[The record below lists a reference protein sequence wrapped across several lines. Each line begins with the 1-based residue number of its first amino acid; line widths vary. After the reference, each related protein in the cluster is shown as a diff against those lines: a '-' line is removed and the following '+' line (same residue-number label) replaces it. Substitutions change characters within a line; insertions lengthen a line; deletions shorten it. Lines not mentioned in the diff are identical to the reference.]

1 MDKFLNLVLSGS
13 VTGAIYSIMAAGL
26 ILTYTTS
33 GMFNFAH
40 GAVAFVTAFF
50 YFELNTGQAIPIV
63 PAVIISVL
71 VFAPLLGL
79 ALNYVL
85 LRRLAKAPV
94 YAQIVGTIGLLV
106 ALPALALWLV
116 ETLGNTVLHLDL
128 PSVNAGD
135 AGVNGPGIGPTPAKV
150 LHPLSGVSI
159 DTDQLAVL
167 VAAGLAA
174 ALLWWVI
181 RKTRAGLEMRAVVDR
196 SELAGLR
203 GVNEG
208 RTSGLA
214 WILTMILAGLGG
226 VLITPLFQLNDSL
239 FTLVV
244 LGSLAAVALGGLRSI
259 PIGFVGGLLLGIIQ
273 NLLAGYGDEFLPKF
287 LTNLSGFRASIP
299 FILTLL
305 LLFLVAARE
314 RGRRAGSA
322 AEVAA
327 PFDHRAGLPSWRRRL
342 PWFVFTLAFLAFSL
356 QWVNVGA
363 LQADA
368 YEQGTIAL
376 GLCMGLIF
384 LSFVVLT
391 GMGGMVSLAQAT
403 FVTAGGFAAG
413 WALGR
418 DWGID
423 LPLVATHGRLN
434 FLWGALLAGVVAAAL
449 GAVIALPL
457 RRLGAVSLALGTLAL
472 AFVAQLIPFNTQAI
486 GHGPNGWTLPNP
498 TLDIPVLNEVVGLLI
513 KGPQTNID
521 FTQVPQQIVLLLC
534 LFGIVTAMIHAL
546 FRSASGRATLA
557 VRSSEVAAQASG
569 IDVGRTKVRLFALSA
584 GIAGFGGV
592 FLALLNFGQI
602 TNSTAT
608 PLAGLFWLSLAVV
621 FGIRRP
627 GGALLAGLAFACAP
641 AVLHWIGNDI
651 LPGGAASDLLSSTS
665 FSAILFGLAAIQLAK
680 EPDGVLALTGKR
692 RLEKKLTRERKRAR
706 SVHIAAVEASV
717 HGGAVPE
724 HERVHMPQA
733 GIVSNASDAAAVSAP
748 APDESALAL
757 VGIVAGYGEVEVIH
771 DVTLHV
777 PSGSIVALLGANG
790 AGKSTLCSVAA
801 GLVTPTEGKVVL
813 SGQDVTGE
821 PSYRRSRAGLL
832 LVPEVRGIFPG
843 LTVAENL
850 SVLLPSPQERQRAYD
865 RFPVLSERRRQ
876 IAGSL
881 SGGEQQMLSL
891 APALANPPK
900 VFVADEPTLGLAP
913 LAADA
918 VLRAVTELR
927 ELGCAVL
934 LVEEHARNA
943 FEIADTIAV
952 LQLGTL
958 TWHGPRADADVD
970 LLAASYLGE
979 PDRA

>member
-1 MDKFLNLVLSGS
+1 VDKFLNLVLSGS
-13 VTGAIYSIMAAGL
+13 VTGGIYSIMAAGL

-40 GAVAFVTAFF
+40 GAVAFVTAFL
-50 YFELNTGQAIPIV
+50 YFELNTGQGIPIV
-63 PAVIISVL
+63 PALVISVL
-71 VFAPLLGL
+71 IFAPLLGL

-116 ETLGNTVLHLDL
+116 NTVGNTVLQLDL
-128 PSVNAGD
+128 PTLNAGD

-150 LHPLSGVSI
+150 LHPLAGVSI

-167 VAAGLAA
+167 ITAGVAA

-181 RKTRAGLEMRAVVDR
+181 RRTRAGLEMRAVVDR

-208 RTSGLA
+208 RASGLA

-226 VLITPLFQLNDSL
+226 VLITPLFQLDDGL

-259 PIGFVGGLLLGIIQ
+259 PIGFVGGLLLGVIQ
-273 NLLAGYGDEFLPKF
+273 NLFAGYGDEFLPKF
-287 LTNLSGFRASIP
+287 LTNLSGFRSSIP
-299 FILTLL
+299 FVLTLL

-314 RGRRAGSA
+314 RARKTGSA
-322 AEVAA
+322 AELAA
-327 PFDHRAGLPSWRRRL
+327 PIDHRAGLPAWRRRL
-342 PWFVFTLAFLAFSL
+342 PWAVFTVALLAFSL
-356 QWVNVGA
+356 QWVDVGA

-368 YEQGTIAL
+368 YEQSTIAL
-376 GLCMGLIF
+376 GLCMALIF

-413 WALGR
+413 WALTR

-434 FLWGALLAGVVAAAL
+434 FLWGALLAGVVAAAF
-449 GAVIALPL
+449 GALIAIPL

-472 AFVAQLIPFNTQAI
+472 AFVAELIPFNTVAI
-486 GHGPNGWTLPNP
+486 AHAPDGWTLPSP
-498 TLDIPVLNEVVGLLI
+498 TLDIPVLNDAVDLLI
-513 KGPQTNID
+513 KGRQTHID
-521 FTQVPQQIVLLLC
+521 FTQIPQQIVLLLC
-534 LFGIVTAMIHAL
+534 LFGIITAMIHAL
-546 FRSASGRATLA
+546 FRSASGRAALA
-557 VRSSEVAAQASG
+557 VRSSEIGAQASG
-569 IDVGRTKVRLFALSA
+569 IDVGRTKVKLFALSA

-592 FLALLNFGQI
+592 FLALLNFGSI
-602 TNSTAT
+602 TNTTAT
-608 PLAGLFWLSLAVV
+608 PLVGLFWLSLAVT

-641 AVLHWIGNDI
+641 TVFHWIGNDI
-651 LPGGAASDLLSSTS
+651 LPGGVASDLLTSTY
-665 FSAILFGLAAIQLAK
+665 FTAILFGLAAIQLAK
-680 EPDGVLALTGKR
+680 EPDGVLALAGKR
-692 RLEKKLTRERKRAR
+692 RVDKKLARERKRTR
-706 SVHIAAVEASV
+706 EERIAAAEATA
-717 HGGAVPE
+717 HGGIIPE
-724 HERVHMPQA
+724 HEQTHT
-733 GIVSNASDAAAVSAP
+733 SNAVNAP
-748 APDESALAL
+748 ELEHQTSALAL
-757 VGIVAGYGEVEVIH
+757 VHIIAGYGEVEVLH
-771 DVTLHV
+771 DVSV
-777 PSGSIVALLGANG
+777 EVSAGRIVALLGANG
-790 AGKSTLCSVAA
+790 AGKSTLCSVAT
-801 GLVTPTEGKVVL
+801 GLVTPTEGTVML
-813 SGQDVTGE
+813 FGNDITSE
-821 PSYRRSRAGLL
+821 PPYRRSRRGLL
-832 LVPEVRGIFPG
+832 LVPEARGVFPG
-843 LTVAENL
+843 LTVEENL
-850 SVLLPSPQERQRAYD
+850 GLLLPTSEERQRAYD
-865 RFPVLSERRRQ
+865 RFPVLSERHRQ
-876 IAGSL
+876 LAGSL

-900 VFVADEPTLGLAP
+900 VFIADEPTLGLAP

-918 VLRAVTELR
+918 VLQAVTELR
-927 ELGCAVL
+927 DLGCAVL

-943 FEIADTIAV
+943 LEIADTIAL
-952 LQLGTL
+952 LQLGEL
-958 TWHGPRADADVD
+958 TWQGPRGDADVE

-979 PDRA
+979 PTRD

>member
-1 MDKFLNLVLSGS
+1 VDKLLNLVISGS

-33 GMFNFAH
+33 GIFNFAH

-50 YFELNTGQAIPIV
+50 YFELNTGQGIPIV

-79 ALNYVL
+79 ALDYVL

-116 ETLGNTVLHLDL
+116 ETLGNTVLNLDL
-128 PSVNAGD
+128 PSINAGD
-135 AGVNGPGIGPTPAKV
+135 AGVSGPGIGPVPAEV
-150 LHPLSGVSI
+150 FHPIASVSI
-159 DTDQLAVL
+159 DSDQLAVL
-167 VAAGLAA
+167 IAAGAAA

-203 GVNEG
+203 GVNAG

-226 VLITPLFQLNDSL
+226 ILITPLFQLNDML

-259 PIGFVGGLLLGIIQ
+259 PIGFLGGLLLGITQ

-287 LTNLSGFRASIP
+287 LTQLSGFRASIP

-314 RGRRAGSA
+314 RGRRAGSV
-322 AEVAA
+322 AEQAA
-327 PFDHRAGLPSWRRRL
+327 PSDHRAGLPAWRRRL
-342 PWFVFTLAFLAFSL
+342 PWLIFTVVLLAFSL

-376 GLCMGLIF
+376 GLCMAVIF

-413 WALGR
+413 WALTR
-418 DWGID
+418 DWGIN

-434 FLWGALLAGVVAAAL
+434 FLWGALIAGAVAAAL
-449 GAVIALPL
+449 GALIALPL

-472 AFVAQLIPFNTQAI
+472 AFVAQLIPFNTEAI
-486 GHGPNGWTLPNP
+486 AHAPNGWTLPTP
-498 TLDIPVLNEVVGLLI
+498 TLDIPVLNDVVALLI
-513 KGPQTNID
+513 KGPQTHLD
-521 FTQVPQQIVLLLC
+521 FSQVPQQIVLLLC
-534 LFGIVTAMIHAL
+534 LFGIITAMIHAL
-546 FRSASGRATLA
+546 LRSASGRATLA
-557 VRSSEVAAQASG
+557 VRSSEVAAQSSG

-592 FLALLNFGQI
+592 FLALLNFGSVSN
-602 TNSTAT
+602 TTAT
-608 PLAGLFWLSLAVV
+608 PLAGLFWLALAVT

-641 AVLHWIGNDI
+641 AVFHWIGDDI
-651 LPGGAASDLLSSTS
+651 LPGGAASDLLSSTY
-665 FSAILFGLAAIQLAK
+665 FTAILFGLSAIQLAK
-680 EPDGVLALTGKR
+680 EPDGILALTGKR
-692 RLEKKLTRERKRAR
+692 RLEKRLAKERKRAR
-706 SVHIAAVEASV
+706 AERIAAVEVSV
-717 HGGAVPE
+717 HGDVVPE
-724 HERVHMPQA
+724 HERLH
-733 GIVSNASDAAAVSAP
+733 
-748 APDESALAL
+748 APDPDAVTEPEDVQSALAL
-757 VGIVAGYGEVEVIH
+757 VGIVAGYGEVEVVH

-801 GLVTPTEGKVVL
+801 GARATDERHGHAVRPRHHGRTVV
-813 SGQDVTGE
+813 
-821 PSYRRSRAGLL
+821 
-832 LVPEVRGIFPG
+832 
-843 LTVAENL
+843 
-850 SVLLPSPQERQRAYD
+850 
-865 RFPVLSERRRQ
+865 
-876 IAGSL
+876 
-881 SGGEQQMLSL
+881 
-891 APALANPPK
+891 
-900 VFVADEPTLGLAP
+900 
-913 LAADA
+913 
-918 VLRAVTELR
+918 
-927 ELGCAVL
+927 
-934 LVEEHARNA
+934 
-943 FEIADTIAV
+943 
-952 LQLGTL
+952 
-958 TWHGPRADADVD
+958 
-970 LLAASYLGE
+970 
-979 PDRA
+979 